1 MEDRGVVHVDI
12 FGSQY
17 TIKQGSEDSDYI
29 VRVAAYVD
37 QKMREIN
44 EKLPV
49 ASVAKVA
56 VLTSLNLADELFKER
71 EGKDARRPRARPPG
85 EELAPPRGAAR
96 RRRVAQALVA
106 APRSLL
112 DSFKAAAVLVG
123 IRRS

>member
-1 MEDRGVVHVDI
+1 MEDKGVVHVDI

-17 TIKQGSEDSDYI
+17 TIKRGSEDSEYI
-29 VRVAAYVD
+29 LRVATYVD

-71 EGKDARRPRARPPG
+71 EGKVRDDLALDRLAKSSRRL
-85 EELAPPRGAAR
+85 E
-96 RRRVAQALVA
+96 ALLEGVE
-106 APRSLL
+106 
-112 DSFKAAAVLVG
+112 
-123 IRRS
+123 

>member
-17 TIKQGSEDSDYI
+17 TIKRGSEDSEYI
-29 VRVAAYVD
+29 LRVATYVD

-71 EGKDARRPRARPPG
+71 EGKVRDDLALDRLAKSSRRL
-85 EELAPPRGAAR
+85 E
-96 RRRVAQALVA
+96 ALLEGVE
-106 APRSLL
+106 
-112 DSFKAAAVLVG
+112 
-123 IRRS
+123 

>member
-1 MEDRGVVHVDI
+1 MEEKGVVNVDI

-17 TIKQGSEDSDYI
+17 TIRKGSEDSDYI

-71 EGKDARRPRARPPG
+71 DGKVRDDRALDRLAKSSRRLEALLEGVD
-85 EELAPPRGAAR
+85 
-96 RRRVAQALVA
+96 
-106 APRSLL
+106 
-112 DSFKAAAVLVG
+112 
-123 IRRS
+123 

>member
-1 MEDRGVVHVDI
+1 MPIDPVGERGVVQVDI

-17 TIKQGSEDSDYI
+17 TIKQGSEDSAYI
-29 VRVAAYVD
+29 LRVAAYVD

-71 EGKDARRPRARPPG
+71 DGKVRDDVAMDRLAKSARRL
-85 EELAPPRGAAR
+85 E
-96 RRRVAQALVA
+96 
-106 APRSLL
+106 SLL
-112 DSFKAAAVLVG
+112 EGVE
-123 IRRS
+123 

>member
-17 TIKQGSEDSDYI
+17 TIKKGSEDSEYI

-71 EGKDARRPRARPPG
+71 DGKVRDDLALDRLAKSSRRL
-85 EELAPPRGAAR
+85 E
-96 RRRVAQALVA
+96 
-106 APRSLL
+106 SLL
-112 DSFKAAAVLVG
+112 EGVE
-123 IRRS
+123 

>member
-17 TIKQGSEDSDYI
+17 TIKRGSEDSEYI
-29 VRVAAYVD
+29 LRVATYVD

-71 EGKDARRPRARPPG
+71 DGKVRDDRALDRLAKSSRRLEALLEGV
-85 EELAPPRGAAR
+85 E
-96 RRRVAQALVA
+96 
-106 APRSLL
+106 
-112 DSFKAAAVLVG
+112 
-123 IRRS
+123 

>member
-1 MEDRGVVHVDI
+1 MEEKGVVLVDI
-12 FGSQY
+12 FGSPY
-17 TIKQGSEDSDYI
+17 TIKKGSEDSEYI

-71 EGKDARRPRARPPG
+71 ESHQKN
-85 EELAPPRGAAR
+85 ELAHDRLAKGSR
-96 RRRVAQALVA
+96 QLEALLASVE
-106 APRSLL
+106 
-112 DSFKAAAVLVG
+112 
-123 IRRS
+123 

>member
-1 MEDRGVVHVDI
+1 MDEKGVVHVDI

-17 TIKQGSEDSDYI
+17 TIKKGSEDSEYI

-44 EKLPV
+44 DKLPV

-71 EGKDARRPRARPPG
+71 DGKVRDDVAMDRLAKTSRRLEA
-85 EELAPPRGAAR
+85 
-96 RRRVAQALVA
+96 
-106 APRSLL
+106 LL
-112 DSFKAAAVLVG
+112 DSVE
-123 IRRS
+123 

>member
-1 MEDRGVVHVDI
+1 MEDKGVVQVDI

-71 EGKDARRPRARPPG
+71 DGKVRDDLALDRLAKSSRRL
-85 EELAPPRGAAR
+85 E
-96 RRRVAQALVA
+96 
-106 APRSLL
+106 SLL
-112 DSFKAAAVLVG
+112 ESVE
-123 IRRS
+123 

>member
-1 MEDRGVVHVDI
+1 MDEKGVVHVDI

-17 TIKQGSEDSDYI
+17 TIKKGSEDSDYI

-56 VLTSLNLADELFKER
+56 VLTSLNLAGELFKER
-71 EGKDARRPRARPPG
+71 DGKVREWLCDYCGSLDELIRLAGARLAQTGRTFAP
-85 EELAPPRGAAR
+85 EER
-96 RRRVAQALVA
+96 REFL
-106 APRSLL
+106 S
-112 DSFKAAAVLVG
+112 D
-123 IRRS
+123 